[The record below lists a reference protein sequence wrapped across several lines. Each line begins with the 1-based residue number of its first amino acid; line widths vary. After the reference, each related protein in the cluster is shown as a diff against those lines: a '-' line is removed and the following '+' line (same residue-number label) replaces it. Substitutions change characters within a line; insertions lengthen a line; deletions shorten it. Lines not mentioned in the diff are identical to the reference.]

1 MSFIKTVF
9 KWFAALLVAYGL
21 LFVFVLVLL
30 VGIVGSF
37 EEPVVDVPQQSIL
50 VVDLG
55 FNLTDQPP
63 EEDFAQLTEAALT
76 GNYQEHFSLRQVVE
90 GLEEARNDSRITGLL
105 VTGSVSMATSGG
117 NLAALMEIRRALAA
131 FAQEKPVWAYL
142 DGDTLRDIYV
152 KSVATEVLANPY
164 ATLDFRGLRAEQMYL
179 GEAFERA
186 GIEVQVEAFEEY
198 KSAAESLQKG
208 RMSEAQREQLTVLL
222 EDVWSTLVH
231 DIATSRSLERSQ
243 LESVVATDI
252 MPMGVELVDYGLA
265 DRLANSGELIERLS
279 EAGAYDAEQK
289 TFKQV
294 ALGDY
299 LGLADTAF
307 ATLFEGGAKVAIVYA
322 EGGLM
327 DGEGD
332 RTVIGADRLV
342 RDLRELREDEEVK
355 AIVLRVNS
363 PGGSA
368 TGAFKVAR
376 EIIRTNAEKPVVA
389 SMGGMAASAGY
400 MISAPCEEIL
410 AEPSTITGS
419 IGVVMMLANIE
430 SLADKLSIHFEGV
443 QTHPFAGTFSLGR
456 SKSEAEMEQ
465 FRQIGADFYDEF
477 LALVA
482 EGRSMEVSA
491 VREMARGRVWSGQ
504 RALDLGLVDAHG
516 GLMQAVQRAADL
528 AGIGDDY
535 RIEERPRSRSLE
547 EQIEDLFSASLRG
560 VLPSSAGGPVGE
572 LFASVADEWE
582 RIRLLNDPFG
592 QYAVLPYTLKIR

>member
-9 KWFAALLVAYGL
+9 KWLAALIVAYGL
-21 LFVFVLVLL
+21 LFGFLFMLL
-30 VGIVGSF
+30 VGIAVSF
-37 EEPVVDVPQQSIL
+37 EEPQVDVPQKSIL
-50 VVDLG
+50 VFDLG

-63 EEDFAQLTEAALT
+63 EEDLAKLTETALT
-76 GNYQEHFSLRQVVE
+76 GDYTEHLSLREVVE
-90 GLEEARNDSRITGLL
+90 GLEQARGDSRIEGLL
-105 VTGSVSMATSGG
+105 VTGSLATATEGG
-117 NLAALMEIRRALAA
+117 SLAALMEVRRALAA
-131 FAQEKPVWAYL
+131 FAREKPVWAYL

-152 KSVATEVLANPY
+152 KSVATEILANPY

-179 GEAFERA
+179 GEAFERV

-222 EDVWSTLVH
+222 D
-231 DIATSRSLERSQ
+231 DIWATMAGQIAAARELEPDQ
-243 LESVVATDI
+243 LETVATTDI
-252 MPMGVELVDYGLA
+252 MPMGKELVRYGFA
-265 DRLANSGELIERLS
+265 DRLASSSDLIQVLA
-279 EAGAYDAEQK
+279 EAGAYDAGEK
-289 TFKQV
+289 TFQQV
-294 ALGDY
+294 AFSDYIRVGDVSFEEIF
-299 LGLADTAF
+299 GGGDT
-307 ATLFEGGAKVAIVYA
+307 VAIVYA
-322 EGGLM
+322 EGGLV

-342 RDLRELREDEEVK
+342 RDLRQLREDTSVK

-376 EIIRTNAEKPVVA
+376 EIVRTNAEKPVVA

-400 MISAPCEEIL
+400 MISAPCEEII

-430 SLADKLSIHFEGV
+430 ALANRLSIHFESV

-456 SKSEAEMEQ
+456 SKTEAEMEQ

-482 EGRSMEVSA
+482 EGRGMEVRE

-516 GLMQAVQRAADL
+516 GLMQAVRRAADL
-528 AGIGDDY
+528 AGIGDNY
-535 RIEERPRSRSLE
+535 RIEERPRARSLE
-547 EQIEDLFSASLRG
+547 EQVEDLFSVSLKG
-560 VLPSSAGGPVGE
+560 ILPRATEGAAGE
-572 LFASVADEWE
+572 LFASAADEWK
-582 RIRLLNDPFG
+582 RLRLLNDPYG
-592 QYAVLPYTLKIR
+592 HYAVLPYALNIR